1 MLSRYRISGTPDR
14 VHINGDVQQ
23 NVVLNADGFFRA
35 LLVLPPPRCLDLLR
49 IATGIFAV
57 DRITKRKKRRDNE
70 HGLRQLRVVSEV
82 RDHDFWGRPDIVD
95 LLSAILSFL
104 TDDDWSFDFERAQ
117 RAPGDLG
124 HQDFLALPHP
134 FPPRYAALYS
144 GGLDSAS
151 GLANRLLEGAD
162 DFLLVTVGHQS
173 GLHRRVK
180 NQFDGN
186 KQNKGLKTLFSELNG
201 VSPRILHSTLTTS
214 LRGGKAIRMRQQEPT
229 QRTRAFLFCS
239 AAAIAADAYKLDVV
253 EMFEN
258 GVGAI
263 NLPLM
268 TGMLGNGL
276 STRGAHPTFLQMMSA
291 LSTHV
296 TRRNIRFVLPFEA
309 RTRAEMLKH
318 LAAVPGL
325 GIWAQESRSCV
336 HTALRQT
343 GKTHCGRCPA
353 CIERRQ
359 AFAVAGINEKL
370 DVYQTNLL
378 VDSLSDQDEAD
389 YLDLYQIDATNWV
402 AGNASVER
410 RMNNHFR
417 LTDVSP
423 DQDQRIQELQL
434 RHAREV
440 LRTFGDPFSRHRNST
455 QVIEGYGREV

>member
-1 MLSRYRISGTPDR
+1 MAENEVLDVGSRWRYRRWREALGDANLSPAAVADCLPEEFVAILRNALRRKPLYLILKACSQDR
-14 VHINGDVQQ
+14 GVLREAINNFKDRDMAKLVERAHTIARSTDPS
-23 NVVLNADGFFRA
+23 VVARKLAE
-35 LLVLPPPRCLDLLR
+35 LLVDK
-49 IATGIFAV
+49 FV
-57 DRITKRKKRRDNE
+57 DRAN
-70 HGLRQLRVVSEV
+70 
-82 RDHDFWGRPDIVD
+82 
-95 LLSAILSFL
+95 
-104 TDDDWSFDFERAQ
+104 
-117 RAPGDLG
+117 
-124 HQDFLALPHP
+124 
-134 FPPRYAALYS
+134 RYALRH
-144 GGLDSAS
+144 DH
-151 GLANRLLEGAD
+151 N
-162 DFLLVTVGHQS
+162 T
-173 GLHRRVK
+173 
-180 NQFDGN
+180 
-186 KQNKGLKTLFSELNG
+186 KGLKTLFTELNG

-263 NLPLM
+263 NVPLM

-296 TRRNIRFVLPFEA
+296 TGRNIRFILPFEA
-309 RTRAEMLKH
+309 RTKAEMLKH

-336 HTALRQT
+336 HTALRQA
-343 GKTHCGRCPA
+343 GKTHCGRLPA

-378 VDSLSDQDEAD
+378 IDSLSDQDEAD
-389 YLDLYQIDATNWV
+389 YLDLYQIEAMNWV
-402 AGNASVER
+402 AGNASVGR
-410 RMNNHFR
+410 RMSNHLR

-434 RHAREV
+434 RHAQEV
-440 LRTFGDPFSRHRNST
+440 LRTFRRSVFEAPELNASNRGIQP
-455 QVIEGYGREV
+455 